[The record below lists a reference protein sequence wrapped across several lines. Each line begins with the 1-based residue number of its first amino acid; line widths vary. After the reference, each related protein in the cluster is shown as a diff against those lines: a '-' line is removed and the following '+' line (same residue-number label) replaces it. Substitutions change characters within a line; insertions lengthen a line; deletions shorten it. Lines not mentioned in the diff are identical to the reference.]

1 MMEKYRARTFALV
14 PTPTG
19 RRSCFSVH
27 SNACTSTLSLMR
39 RNSAYAYSSPVYS
52 ASDSGSAMAATALS
66 PRSALDSA
74 VGFRP
79 PKGRNGH
86 PSGDGGYRT
95 GGT

>member
-27 SNACTSTLSLMR
+27 SNACISTISLMR
-39 RNSAYAYSSPVYS
+39 YAYSSPVYS
-52 ASDSGSAMAATALS
+52 AIDSGSAMSATALS